1 MKTRDRSDRLET
13 LTNIGKVIASKLE
26 KIGIRTRSDFL
37 QRDPYQVFEEL
48 REKVDPTLCRCAL
61 ACLVGAKLKR
71 PWHEITRETAVQY
84 QVRHPDHR
92 WGKC

>member
-1 MKTRDRSDRLET
+1 MKTSDRSERLET
-13 LTNIGKVIASKLE
+13 LLNIGKVTAAKLE

-37 QRDPYQVFEEL
+37 RRNPYEVFEEL
-48 REKVDPTLCRCAL
+48 LEKVDPTLCRCSL

-71 PWHEITRETAVQY
+71 PWHEITRETAIQY
-84 QVRHPDHR
+84 QLRRPNHR